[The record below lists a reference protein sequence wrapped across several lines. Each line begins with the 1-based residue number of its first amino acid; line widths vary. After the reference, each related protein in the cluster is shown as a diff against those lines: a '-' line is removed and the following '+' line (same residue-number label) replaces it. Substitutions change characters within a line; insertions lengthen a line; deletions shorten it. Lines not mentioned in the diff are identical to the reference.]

1 MKRMLLVYHSQTGRT
16 RALIEAAAQG
26 AGDEPEVD
34 VVLRAASAAT
44 LEDLLQCHALLLGTP
59 ENFGYMS
66 GMLKDFFDR
75 TYEGARGR
83 VDHRP
88 YAIVV
93 SAGND
98 GTGAAREIQRIA
110 RGYAFKLVA
119 EPLIVRGDITTT
131 ARQASRE
138 LGATLAAG
146 LSLGIF

>member
-1 MKRMLLVYHSQTGRT
+1 MKRLLIVYHSQTGQT
-16 RALIEAAAQG
+16 EKLIEAAVQG
-26 AGDEPEVD
+26 AREEPEIEVA
-34 VVLRAASAAT
+34 LRRAADAT
-44 LEDLLQCHALLLGTP
+44 LDDLLQSHALLLGTP

-66 GMLKDFFDR
+66 GMVKDFFDR

-83 VDHRP
+83 VDQRA
-88 YAIVV
+88 YAILV

-98 GTGAAREIQRIA
+98 GSGAAREIQRIA

-119 EPLIVRGDITTT
+119 EPLIVRGEISDA
-131 ARQASRE
+131 ARLASRE